1 MNYPKYYR
9 KAGRC
14 VKVISALESRT
25 IILPPAVPAAERFS
39 DRYPTADRLQEDIK
53 DFQEVTEQMWKDFLF
68 TFYATVS
75 DERTEQHKRVREE
88 LMALTK
94 PKQQVA

>member
-1 MNYPKYYR
+1 MDYPKYYR

-14 VKVISALESRT
+14 VKVISPLESRT

-39 DRYPTADRLQEDIK
+39 DKYPTAERLQEEVK
-53 DFQEVTEQMWKDFLF
+53 DFQEVTEQTWKEFLF

-75 DERTEQHKRVREE
+75 DERSEQQKRVKEE
-88 LMALTK
+88 LRELSK
-94 PKQQVA
+94 PKEQIA